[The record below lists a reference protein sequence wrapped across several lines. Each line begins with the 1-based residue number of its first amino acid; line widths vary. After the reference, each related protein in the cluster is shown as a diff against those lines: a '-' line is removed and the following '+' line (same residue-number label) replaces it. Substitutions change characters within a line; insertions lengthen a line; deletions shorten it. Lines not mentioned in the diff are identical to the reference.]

1 MDLLAVGGPGVSK
14 RNCGGL
20 PAHRR
25 ATLLLASALPLL
37 HRCVEFLKSILGAS
51 VAGLH
56 RQDVHKESPGLLVLA
71 TPQALL
77 GAVVE
82 LADLLTVNTR
92 I

>member
-1 MDLLAVGGPGVSK
+1 MSK
-14 RNCGGL
+14 GSRGGL
-20 PAHRR
+20 PAHRC
-25 ATLLLASALPLL
+25 AILLLASALPLL
-37 HRCVEFLKSILGAS
+37 HRCAEFLKSILGAS

-71 TPQALL
+71 ITQALL

-82 LADLLTVNTR
+82 LADLLTVDTR